1 MKSFIAFQGKNKATE
16 QYLKLF
22 TAIAGFVEFD
32 LKTAK
37 PMSPEFVALC
47 HELKGKGRLKSV
59 IKESQKMGIDT
70 SDVISYVLDRSMN
83 PDFEYPFEILT
94 GDELNLIQPIPGKE
108 VMGCSSKILS
118 PDECK
123 KFMLVPE
130 MVLSQETND
139 ETEDTENNL
148 FIDVEDMNYAMVR
161 PLLKYCVKLVDIIVS
176 SKSQSLRSGEIMRR
190 LNNSIDLKRLDKE
203 CKKYHIKTKPY
214 RCGIVESFLLDN
226 NRLPIYF
233 LAKDAQYVI
242 KNDSSDLKQPK
253 ILSKRL
259 SGKKGDFWSRH

>member
-1 MKSFIAFQGKNKATE
+1 MKAFTAFPYKNKATE

-32 LKTAK
+32 FKKAT
-37 PMSPEFVALC
+37 PRSPEFAALC

-59 IKESQKMGIDT
+59 IKESQKMGINT
-70 SDVISYVLDRSMN
+70 SEVISYILDQSMN

-108 VMGCSSKILS
+108 VMGCSCRTLT

-123 KFMLVPE
+123 EFMSIPE
-130 MVLSQETND
+130 MILSQKTND
-139 ETEDTENNL
+139 ETEDTGKILLIN
-148 FIDVEDMNYAMVR
+148 VEDMNYAMVR

-214 RCGIVESFLLDN
+214 RCEMVESFLLDN

-233 LAKDAQYVI
+233 LAKDARYVI

-259 SGKKGDFWSRH
+259 SGKKGAFWSRH

>member
-1 MKSFIAFQGKNKATE
+1 MKAFTAFPYKNKATE

-32 LKTAK
+32 FKKVTPL
-37 PMSPEFVALC
+37 SPEFAALC

-59 IKESQKMGIDT
+59 IEESQEMGIDT
-70 SDVISYVLDRSMN
+70 SEVISYILDRSMN
-83 PDFEYPFEILT
+83 SDFEYPFEILV
-94 GDELNLIQPIPGKE
+94 GNELNLIQPIPGKE

-130 MVLSQETND
+130 MVSSQETND